1 VTPDLAAFDVIRAV
15 ALGFALAA
23 AVGLRIFVPLLVV
36 SAAAF
41 AGHLELSGSFAWLGS
56 AAALIVLAVAT
67 LLEIVAYK
75 IPWLDNLLDAAGA
88 PVAVLAG
95 TLMMASALDGAD
107 PLLRWTMAAVAGG
120 GTAGAVHGSLAVLR
134 KLSSLTTGGL
144 ANPLISMAE
153 GVGSLTL
160 SVVALLVPIAAVLAA
175 ALAVAL
181 VVALIRRGRR
191 RRPGRLPPAFG

>member
-1 VTPDLAAFDVIRAV
+1 VSPDLAAFDVIRAV

-41 AGHLELSGSFAWLGS
+41 TGHLELSGSFAWLAS
-56 AAALIVLAVAT
+56 PAALIVLAVAT
-67 LLEIVAYK
+67 LLELAAYK
-75 IPWLDNLLDAAGA
+75 VPWLDNLLDAAGA

-95 TLMMASALDGAD
+95 TLMMASALDGTD

-120 GTAGAVHGSLAVLR
+120 GTAGAVHGSLALLR

-153 GVGSLTL
+153 GIGSLAL
-160 SVVALLVPIAAVLAA
+160 SVVALLLPIAALVAA
-175 ALAVAL
+175 ALIVAL
-181 VVALIRRGRR
+181 LVVLIRRGRAR
-191 RRPGRLPPAFG
+191 RGGPLPPAAG

>member
-1 VTPDLAAFDVIRAV
+1 MSPDLVAFDVIRSV

-36 SAAAF
+36 SAAAYT
-41 AGHLELSGSFAWLGS
+41 GHIELSGGLAWLGS
-56 AAALIVLAVAT
+56 PAALIVLAVAT

-75 IPWLDNLLDAAGA
+75 VPWLDNLLDAAGA

-95 TLMMASALDGAD
+95 TLMMASALEGAD
-107 PLLRWTMAAVAGG
+107 PLLRWTMAAIAGG

-144 ANPLISMAE
+144 ANPLISAAE
-153 GVGSLTL
+153 GIGSLAL
-160 SVVALLVPIAAVLAA
+160 SVVALLVPIAALVAA
-175 ALAVAL
+175 ALTVAL
-181 VVALIRRGRR
+181 VVALVRRVRS
-191 RRPGRLPPAFG
+191 RRPA

>member
-1 VTPDLAAFDVIRAV
+1 VSPDLAVFDVVRSV

-36 SAAAF
+36 SAAAYT
-41 AGHLELSGSFAWLGS
+41 GHLELSGGLAWLGS
-56 AAALIVLAVAT
+56 PAALIVFAIAT

-75 IPWLDNLLDAAGA
+75 VPWLDNLLDAAGA

-95 TLMMASALDGAD
+95 TLMMASALEGAD

-144 ANPLISMAE
+144 ANPLISTAE
-153 GVGSLTL
+153 GIGSLAL
-160 SVVALLVPIAAVLAA
+160 SVVALLVPIAALVAA
-175 ALAVAL
+175 ALTVAL
-181 VVALIRRGRR
+181 VLTLVRR
-191 RRPGRLPPAFG
+191 RRARRPA

>member
-1 VTPDLAAFDVIRAV
+1 MSPDLAAFDVIRAV

-36 SAAAF
+36 SAAALT
-41 AGHLELSGSFAWLGS
+41 GHLELSGSFAWLAS
-56 AAALIVLAVAT
+56 PAALIVLAVAT
-67 LLEIVAYK
+67 LLELAAYK
-75 IPWLDNLLDAAGA
+75 VPWLDNLLDAAGA

-95 TLMMASALDGAD
+95 TLMMASALDGTD

-120 GTAGAVHGSLAVLR
+120 GTAGAVHGSLALLR

-153 GVGSLTL
+153 GIGSLAL
-160 SVVALLVPIAAVLAA
+160 SVVALLLPIAALVAA
-175 ALAVAL
+175 ALIVAL
-181 VVALIRRGRR
+181 LVVLIRRGRAR
-191 RRPGRLPPAFG
+191 RGGPLPPAAG

>member
-1 VTPDLAAFDVIRAV
+1 VSPDLGAFDVVRSA

-41 AGHLELSGSFAWLGS
+41 AGHLELTGGLAWLGS
-56 AAALIVLAVAT
+56 PAALIVFGVAT
-67 LLEIVAYK
+67 LLEVVAYK
-75 IPWLDNLLDAAGA
+75 VPWLDNLLDAAGA

-95 TLMMASALDGAD
+95 TLMMASALEGAD
-107 PLLRWTMAAVAGG
+107 PLLRWAIAAIAGG

-153 GVGSLTL
+153 GIGALML
-160 SVVALLVPIAAVLAA
+160 SVVALLVPIAALVAA
-175 ALAVAL
+175 ALTVAL
-181 VVALIRRGRR
+181 VVALIRRRS
-191 RRPGRLPPAFG
+191 RRPA

>member
-1 VTPDLAAFDVIRAV
+1 VSPDLAAFDVIRAV

-36 SAAAF
+36 SAAAYT
-41 AGHLELSGSFAWLGS
+41 GHLELSGSFAWLGS
-56 AAALIVLAVAT
+56 PAALIVFAVAT
-67 LLEIVAYK
+67 LFEIVAYK
-75 IPWLDNLLDAAGA
+75 VPWLDNLLDAAGA

-95 TLMMASALDGAD
+95 TLMMGSALEGTD

-120 GTAGAVHGSLAVLR
+120 GTAGAVHGSLALLR

-153 GVGSLTL
+153 GVGSLAL
-160 SVVALLVPIAAVLAA
+160 SVVALLVPIAALVAA
-175 ALAVAL
+175 TVIVAL
-181 VVALIRRGRR
+181 VVALLRR
-191 RRPGRLPPAFG
+191 RRSRPGGAVPPVAG

>member
-1 VTPDLAAFDVIRAV
+1 VSPDLVVFDVVRSV

-36 SAAAF
+36 SAAAYT
-41 AGHLELSGSFAWLGS
+41 GHLELSGGLAWLGS
-56 AAALIVLAVAT
+56 PAALIVLAVAT

-75 IPWLDNLLDAAGA
+75 VPWLDNLLDAAGA

-95 TLMMASALDGAD
+95 TLMMASALEGAD

-144 ANPLISMAE
+144 ANPLISTAE
-153 GVGSLTL
+153 GVGSLAL
-160 SVVALLVPIAAVLAA
+160 SVVALLVPIAALVAA
-175 ALAVAL
+175 ALTVAL
-181 VVALIRRGRR
+181 VVALVRR
-191 RRPGRLPPAFG
+191 RRARRPA

>member
-1 VTPDLAAFDVIRAV
+1 MSPDVAVFDVVRSV

-36 SAAAF
+36 SAAAYT
-41 AGHLELSGSFAWLGS
+41 GHVELSGSLAWLGS
-56 AAALIVLAVAT
+56 PAALIVLGVAT
-67 LLEIVAYK
+67 LFEIVAYK
-75 IPWLDNLLDAAGA
+75 VPWLDNLLDAAGA

-95 TLMMASALDGAD
+95 TLMMASALEGAD

-153 GVGSLTL
+153 GVGSLAL
-160 SVVALLVPIAAVLAA
+160 SVVALLLPIAALLAA
-175 ALAVAL
+175 ALTVTL
-181 VVALIRRGRR
+181 VLALIRRRR
-191 RRPGRLPPAFG
+191 AHRPA

>member
-1 VTPDLAAFDVIRAV
+1 VSPDLAAFDVVRAV

-36 SAAAF
+36 SAAAYT
-41 AGHLELSGSFAWLGS
+41 GHIELSGGLAWLGS
-56 AAALIVLAVAT
+56 PAALIVLAVAT

-75 IPWLDNLLDAAGA
+75 VPWLDNLLDVAGA

-95 TLMMASALDGAD
+95 TLMMASALEGAD

-120 GTAGAVHGSLAVLR
+120 GTAGTVHGSLAVLR

-153 GVGSLTL
+153 GVGSLAL
-160 SVVALLVPIAAVLAA
+160 SMVALLVPIAALVAAVLT
-175 ALAVAL
+175 VAL
-181 VVALIRRGRR
+181 VVALIRRRR
-191 RRPGRLPPAFG
+191 ARRPS

>member
-1 VTPDLAAFDVIRAV
+1 MNPDLGAFDVVRSV

-41 AGHLELSGSFAWLGS
+41 AGHLELSGGLAWLGS
-56 AAALIVLAVAT
+56 PAALIVFAVAT
-67 LLEIVAYK
+67 LLEVAAYK
-75 IPWLDNLLDAAGA
+75 VPWLDNLLDAAGA

-95 TLMMASALDGAD
+95 TLMMASALEGAD
-107 PLLRWTMAAVAGG
+107 PLLRWAMAAIAGG

-153 GVGSLTL
+153 GIGSLAL
-160 SVVALLVPIAAVLAA
+160 SVVAVLVPIAALVAA
-175 ALAVAL
+175 ALTMAL
-181 VVALIRRGRR
+181 VVALIRLRRAGR
-191 RRPGRLPPAFG
+191 PT

>member
-1 VTPDLAAFDVIRAV
+1 MNPDLAAFDVLRSA

-36 SAAAF
+36 SVAAY
-41 AGHLELSGSFAWLGS
+41 AGHIELSGGLAWLGS
-56 AAALIVLAVAT
+56 PATLIVLAVAT

-75 IPWLDNLLDAAGA
+75 VPWLDNLLDAAGA

-95 TLMMASALDGAD
+95 TLMMASALEGAD
-107 PLLRWTMAAVAGG
+107 PLLRWTMAAIAGG

-153 GVGSLTL
+153 GIGSLAL
-160 SVVALLVPIAAVLAA
+160 SLVALLVPIAALVAA
-175 ALAVAL
+175 ALMVGL
-181 VVALIRRGRR
+181 VVALIRRRQA
-191 RRPGRLPPAFG
+191 RRPA

>member
-1 VTPDLAAFDVIRAV
+1 MSPDLGAFDVVRSA

-41 AGHLELSGSFAWLGS
+41 AGHLELTGGLAWLGS
-56 AAALIVLAVAT
+56 PAALIVFGVAT
-67 LLEIVAYK
+67 LLEVVAYK
-75 IPWLDNLLDAAGA
+75 VPWLDNLLDAAGA

-95 TLMMASALDGAD
+95 TLMMASALEGAD
-107 PLLRWTMAAVAGG
+107 PLLRWAIAAIAGG

-153 GVGSLTL
+153 GIGALML
-160 SVVALLVPIAAVLAA
+160 SVVALLVPIAALVAA
-175 ALAVAL
+175 ALTVAL
-181 VVALIRRGRR
+181 VVALIRRRS
-191 RRPGRLPPAFG
+191 RRPA

>member
-1 VTPDLAAFDVIRAV
+1 VSPDLAAFDVVRAV

-36 SAAAF
+36 SAAAYT
-41 AGHLELSGSFAWLGS
+41 GHIELSGGLAWLGS
-56 AAALIVLAVAT
+56 PAALIVLAVAT

-75 IPWLDNLLDAAGA
+75 VPWLDNLLDVAGA

-95 TLMMASALDGAD
+95 TLMMASALEGAD
-107 PLLRWTMAAVAGG
+107 PLLRWTMAAIAGG
-120 GTAGAVHGSLAVLR
+120 GTAGTVHGSLAVLR

-153 GVGSLTL
+153 GVGSLAL
-160 SVVALLVPIAAVLAA
+160 SMVALLVPIAALVAAVLT
-175 ALAVAL
+175 VAL
-181 VVALIRRGRR
+181 VVALIRRRRSGR
-191 RRPGRLPPAFG
+191 PA

>member
-1 VTPDLAAFDVIRAV
+1 MSPDLAAFDIVRAV

-36 SAAAF
+36 SAAAYT
-41 AGHLELSGSFAWLGS
+41 GHVELSGSLAWLGS
-56 AAALIVLAVAT
+56 PAALIVLAVAT

-75 IPWLDNLLDAAGA
+75 VPWLDNLLDVAGA

-95 TLMMASALDGAD
+95 TLMMASALEGAD

-120 GTAGAVHGSLAVLR
+120 GTAGTVHGSLAVLR

-153 GVGSLTL
+153 GVGSLAL
-160 SVVALLVPIAAVLAA
+160 SVVALLLPIAALVAA
-175 ALAVAL
+175 ALTLAL
-181 VVALIRRGRR
+181 VVAMIRR
-191 RRPGRLPPAFG
+191 RRAHRPA

>member
-1 VTPDLAAFDVIRAV
+1 VSPDLAAFDIVRAV

-36 SAAAF
+36 SAAAYT
-41 AGHLELSGSFAWLGS
+41 GHVELSGSLAWLGS
-56 AAALIVLAVAT
+56 PAALIVLGVAT

-75 IPWLDNLLDAAGA
+75 VPWLDNLLDVAGA

-95 TLMMASALDGAD
+95 TLMMASALEGAD

-120 GTAGAVHGSLAVLR
+120 GTAGTVHGSLAVLR

-153 GVGSLTL
+153 GVGSLAL
-160 SVVALLVPIAAVLAA
+160 SVVALLLPIAALVAA
-175 ALAVAL
+175 ALTLAL
-181 VVALIRRGRR
+181 VVAMIRR
-191 RRPGRLPPAFG
+191 RRAHRPA

>member
-1 VTPDLAAFDVIRAV
+1 VAPDLAAFDVVRSA

-41 AGHLELSGSFAWLGS
+41 AGHLELSGGLAWLGS
-56 AAALIVLAVAT
+56 PAALVVFGVAT
-67 LLEIVAYK
+67 MLEVVAYK
-75 IPWLDNLLDAAGA
+75 VPWLDNLLDAAGA

-95 TLMMASALDGAD
+95 TLMMASALEGAD
-107 PLLRWTMAAVAGG
+107 PLLRWAMAAIAGG

-153 GVGSLTL
+153 GIGALML
-160 SVVALLVPIAAVLAA
+160 SVVALLVPIAALVAA
-175 ALAVAL
+175 ALTVAL
-181 VVALIRRGRR
+181 VVTLIRRRR
-191 RRPGRLPPAFG
+191 SRRPA

>member
-1 VTPDLAAFDVIRAV
+1 VSPDLVVFDVVRSV

-36 SAAAF
+36 SAAAYT
-41 AGHLELSGSFAWLGS
+41 GHLELSGGLAWLGS
-56 AAALIVLAVAT
+56 PAALIVFAIAT

-75 IPWLDNLLDAAGA
+75 VPWLDNLLDAAGA

-95 TLMMASALDGAD
+95 TLMMASALEGAD

-144 ANPLISMAE
+144 ANPLISTAE
-153 GVGSLTL
+153 GIGSLAL
-160 SVVALLVPIAAVLAA
+160 SVVALLVPIAALVAA
-175 ALAVAL
+175 ALTVAL
-181 VVALIRRGRR
+181 VLTLVRR
-191 RRPGRLPPAFG
+191 RRARRPA

>member
-41 AGHLELSGSFAWLGS
+41 AGHLELSGSLAWLGS
-56 AAALIVLAVAT
+56 PAALIVFAVAT

>member
-1 VTPDLAAFDVIRAV
+1 MSPDLVVFDVVRSV

-36 SAAAF
+36 SAAAYT
-41 AGHLELSGSFAWLGS
+41 GHLELSGGLAWLGS
-56 AAALIVLAVAT
+56 PAALIVFAIAT

-75 IPWLDNLLDAAGA
+75 VPWLDNLLDAAGA

-95 TLMMASALDGAD
+95 TLMMASALEGAD

-144 ANPLISMAE
+144 ANPLISTAE
-153 GVGSLTL
+153 GIGSLAL
-160 SVVALLVPIAAVLAA
+160 SVVALLVPIAALVAA
-175 ALAVAL
+175 ALTVAL
-181 VVALIRRGRR
+181 VLTLVRR
-191 RRPGRLPPAFG
+191 RRARRPA

>member
-1 VTPDLAAFDVIRAV
+1 MSPDLAAFDVIRAV

-41 AGHLELSGSFAWLGS
+41 TGHLELSGSFAWLAS
-56 AAALIVLAVAT
+56 PAALIVLAVAT
-67 LLEIVAYK
+67 LLELAAYK
-75 IPWLDNLLDAAGA
+75 VPWLDNLLDAAGA

-95 TLMMASALDGAD
+95 TLMMASALDGTD

-120 GTAGAVHGSLAVLR
+120 GTAGAVHGSLALLR

-153 GVGSLTL
+153 GIGSLAL
-160 SVVALLVPIAAVLAA
+160 SVVALLLPIAALVAA
-175 ALAVAL
+175 ALIVAL
-181 VVALIRRGRR
+181 LVVLIRRGRAR
-191 RRPGRLPPAFG
+191 RGGPLPPAAG

>member
-1 VTPDLAAFDVIRAV
+1 MSPDLVVFDVVRSV

-36 SAAAF
+36 SAAAYT
-41 AGHLELSGSFAWLGS
+41 GHLELSGGLAWLGS
-56 AAALIVLAVAT
+56 PAALIVLAVAT

-75 IPWLDNLLDAAGA
+75 VPWLDNLLDAAGA

-95 TLMMASALDGAD
+95 TLMMASALEGAD

-144 ANPLISMAE
+144 ANPLISTAE
-153 GVGSLTL
+153 GVGSLAL
-160 SVVALLVPIAAVLAA
+160 SVVALLVPIAALVAA
-175 ALAVAL
+175 ALTVAL
-181 VVALIRRGRR
+181 VVALVRR
-191 RRPGRLPPAFG
+191 RRARRPA

>member
-1 VTPDLAAFDVIRAV
+1 MSPDLAAFDIVRAV

-36 SAAAF
+36 SAAAYT
-41 AGHLELSGSFAWLGS
+41 GHVELSGSLAWLGS
-56 AAALIVLAVAT
+56 PAALIVLGVAT

-75 IPWLDNLLDAAGA
+75 VPWLDNLLDVAGA

-95 TLMMASALDGAD
+95 TLMMASALEGAD

-120 GTAGAVHGSLAVLR
+120 GTAGTVHGSLAVLR

-153 GVGSLTL
+153 GVGSLAL
-160 SVVALLVPIAAVLAA
+160 SVVALLLPIAALVAA
-175 ALAVAL
+175 ALTLAL
-181 VVALIRRGRR
+181 VVAMIRR
-191 RRPGRLPPAFG
+191 RRAHRPA